1 MEMNIL
7 EKLEW
12 RYATKK
18 FNPSLNVSESKL
30 EILKKAIQF
39 APSSYGLQPFQV
51 LFVKNPEIRE
61 KLKEVS
67 WGQPQITDSSYVI
80 VFTRKK
86 NIDDAEVDSFV
97 DNIINTRG
105 VTKEMLAQYEGMM
118 KGTVNSL
125 TEDQKS
131 SWVDKQIYIALG
143 FLLNTAAIIDVDSC
157 PMEGFDKQKY
167 DEILGLTDT
176 TSVVICPIGY
186 RDENDE
192 SQHYKKVRKDE
203 KDLFLHI

>member
-18 FNPSLNVSESKL
+18 FNPAINVSETKL

-51 LFVKNPEIRE
+51 LFV
-61 KLKEVS
+61 
-67 WGQPQITDSSYVI
+67 

-86 NIDDAEVDSFV
+86 NIDDSEVDSFIE
-97 DNIINTRG
+97 NIINTRG
-105 VTKEMLAQYEGMM
+105 VSKEMLSQYEGMM

-125 TEDQKS
+125 SEDQKA
-131 SWVDKQIYIALG
+131 SWIDKQIYISLG
-143 FLLNTAAIIDVDSC
+143 FLLNTAAVIDVDTC
-157 PMEGFDKQKY
+157 PMEGFNKEKY

-176 TSVVICPIGY
+176 TSVVICAIGY

-203 KDLFLHI
+203 KNLFVNI